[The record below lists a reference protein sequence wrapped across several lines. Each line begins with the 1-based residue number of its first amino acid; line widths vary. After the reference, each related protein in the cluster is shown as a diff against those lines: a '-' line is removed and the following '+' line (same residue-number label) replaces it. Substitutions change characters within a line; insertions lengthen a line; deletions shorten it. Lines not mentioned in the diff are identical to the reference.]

1 MEDYMLPCMFKKMF
15 GLDCI
20 GCGIQRATAL
30 LIKGNFTKAFYM
42 FPAIYTTIL
51 LFIFISLH
59 LIDKKHSY
67 HKIVISIAIFNAIVM
82 IIAYVY
88 KLKTLFN
95 F

>member
-1 MEDYMLPCMFKKMF
+1 MEEYMLPCMFKQLF

-20 GCGIQRATAL
+20 GCGIQRSIAL
-30 LIKGNFTKAFYM
+30 LFKGNFVDAFYM
-42 FPAIYTTIL
+42 FPSIYTTIL
-51 LFIFISLH
+51 LFLFITLH
-59 LIDKKHSY
+59 ILDKKHAY
-67 HKIVISIAIFNAIVM
+67 HKIVISLAILNAIVM